1 MHALND
7 LKCRA
12 QLHQQSRDR
21 LHRITSVLSGGVNM
35 LKKGTIVAVRDS
47 FDDIA
52 SITAPCGA
60 MCLV

>member
-1 MHALND
+1 
-7 LKCRA
+7 
-12 QLHQQSRDR
+12 
-21 LHRITSVLSGGVNM
+21 M